1 MTGDLN
7 NVMQLLIKVFVG
19 TQEDHK
25 FLNTLDY
32 MIQLLTN
39 KWNFSPFFPNTFT
52 LVSFILI
59 YSNINQK

>member
-7 NVMQLLIKVFVG
+7 NVMQLLIKVFVD

-39 KWNFSPFFPNTFT
+39 KWIFSPFFSEYIHFG
-52 LVSFILI
+52 
-59 YSNINQK
+59 